1 MAACKPVGNTFSRS
15 FGTCYCWLVVAAV
28 VVVVDV
34 GVGEAMEIDV
44 ELGEDDVAVVV
55 VVVAL
60 LGGAF
65 ESASSFLRR
74 CRGVATCVCLV
85 RSC

>member
-15 FGTCYCWLVVAAV
+15 FGTYYYWLVVAA
-28 VVVVDV
+28 VVVDV

-44 ELGEDDVAVVV
+44 ELGEDDAAVVV
-55 VVVAL
+55 AVAL

-74 CRGVATCVCLV
+74 CRGVATYVCLV

>member
-15 FGTCYCWLVVAAV
+15 FGTYYCWLVVAA
-28 VVVVDV
+28 VVVDV

-44 ELGEDDVAVVV
+44 ELGEDDAAVVV

-74 CRGVATCVCLV
+74 CRGVATYVCLV

>member
-1 MAACKPVGNTFSRS
+1 MEACKPAGNTFSRS

-28 VVVVDV
+28 VVDV
-34 GVGEAMEIDV
+34 GVEEAMEIDA
-44 ELGEDDVAVVV
+44 ELGEDVVV

>member
-1 MAACKPVGNTFSRS
+1 MEACKPVGNTFSRS
-15 FGTCYCWLVVAAV
+15 FGTCYCWLVVAV

-44 ELGEDDVAVVV
+44 ELGEDDVVVV

>member
-15 FGTCYCWLVVAAV
+15 FGTCYYWLVVAAV
-28 VVVVDV
+28 AVDV

-44 ELGEDDVAVVV
+44 ELDEDDVVVV
-55 VVVAL
+55 AVAL

-65 ESASSFLRR
+65 ESASSSLRR